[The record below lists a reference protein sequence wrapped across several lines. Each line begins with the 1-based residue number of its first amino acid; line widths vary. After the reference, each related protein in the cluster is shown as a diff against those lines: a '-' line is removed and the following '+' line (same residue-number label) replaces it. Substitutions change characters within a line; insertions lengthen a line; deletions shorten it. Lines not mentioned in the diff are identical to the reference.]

1 MAKKSFLKSTRQNTG
16 AGINSIVKNTTQ
28 IVPQEVETTSIPA
41 EPAKAPQAKA
51 QVIPPQTIE
60 EKVEV
65 GPSSEKGC
73 KPGDTRKTFILRKDL
88 VEKMMDIA
96 YWEPGK
102 MKDHVNA
109 AFSAYVEEHWKEAR
123 PEGS

>member
-1 MAKKSFLKSTRQNTG
+1 MAKKSFLKSTRQNAG

-28 IVPQEVETTSIPA
+28 PVPKEVETTLVPA
-41 EPAKAPQAKA
+41 EPVKTPQAKA
-51 QVIPPQTIE
+51 RIIPPRVIVEKE
-60 EKVEV
+60 EE

-109 AFSAYVEEHWKEAR
+109 AFSAYVEEHWKQAR
-123 PEGS
+123 PDGS